1 MALIAVFVTAAAIAG
16 VALLSYPPGDAAP
29 AMIARSVTDESGSTY
44 IYHDGGDPLEWGH
57 FAILVD
63 GGEWTENFSLV
74 DASGIE
80 YEPGTWTT
88 WETGEVLVYNKTPL
102 GKGTPRIQ
110 IVGEGVGRTGSDWLL
125 HEIGNGTPT
134 APTQVPPT
142 AAFTTN
148 VTEGNAPLAVQFT
161 DQSTDNVT
169 AWVWDFGDGNTSTEQ
184 NPIHTYASAGN
195 YTVNLTVKNTAGSD
209 AEVKTNYIT
218 VNKSGGSGGGE
229 APVANFT
236 ANVTEGN
243 APLAVT
249 FNDTSAGSVTTWLWN
264 FGDGN
269 TSTEQNP
276 IHTYAAEGTY
286 TVTLN
291 ASNAYG
297 YNVSAPVTITVLEPP
312 VANFTYTPNE
322 GNAPLTVTFN
332 DTSTGNVTAWLWDF
346 GDGNT
351 STEQNPIHTYASAG
365 NYTVFLNASNAYGF
379 NISTVTDAVR
389 VLEPPTAAFTAT
401 PTEGNAPLT
410 VTFNDT
416 STGNVTAWLWDFGD
430 GNTSTGQSPVHIY
443 TSAGNYSVTLN
454 ASNAYGYNVSAPV
467 TITVLEPPGA
477 AFTANV
483 TEGNA
488 PLTVQ
493 FTDESTG
500 NVTAWSW
507 DFGDANTSTDQNPVH
522 TYASPGNYTVSLNA
536 SNAYGFSTETRVDY
550 ITVLESPGA
559 AFTANVTEGNAPL
572 TVQFTDESTGNVTA
586 WAWNFGDGNTS
597 TEQGPSHI
605 YVTAGTYTV
614 TLNASNA
621 YGYNV
626 SAPVTITV
634 LEPPA
639 AAFTA
644 NVTEGNAPLTVQF
657 TDEST
662 GNVTAWL
669 WDFGDGNTS
678 TDQNPVHTYES
689 PGNYTVSLNASNAY
703 GFSTETRVDYITV
716 LKSPAAAFTATPT
729 EGNAPLTVQF
739 TDESTGNVTAWLWDF
754 GDGNTSTE
762 QNPVHTYESP
772 GNYTVSL
779 NASNAYGYNVSAPVT
794 ITVLESPAAAFTAN
808 VTEGNAPLTVQFTDE
823 STGNVTAWLWD
834 FGDGNT
840 STDQNPVHTYES
852 PGNYTVSLNASNAYG
867 FSTETRVDY
876 ITVLKSPAAA
886 FTATPTEG
894 NAPLTVQFTDEST
907 GNVTAWLWDFGDGN
921 TSTEQN
927 PIHTY
932 ASAGNYTVFLNA
944 SNAYGYN
951 VSAPVTITV
960 LEPPVANFTYTP
972 NEGNAPLTVTFN
984 DTSTGNV
991 TAWIWDFGDGNTST
1005 EQNPSHTYASPGIY
1019 TVSLNASNAYGFNV
1033 STVTDAVRVLEPPI
1047 AAFTATPTEG
1057 NAPLTVQFTDQST
1070 GNVTAWAWDFGDGN
1084 TSTGQS
1090 PVHIYTSAGNYSV
1103 TLNASNAYGYNVSA
1117 PVTITVLEP
1126 PAAAFTATPTEGN
1139 APLTVQF
1146 TDESTGNVTAWLWN
1160 FGDGNTSTEQSP
1172 SHIYASPG
1180 NYTVTLN
1187 ASNAY
1192 GTASLSKPGYI
1203 RITEGSFVNFIIDE
1217 NVFVYGNVL
1226 KFSGNKVNGP
1236 GATVVI
1242 TGGLNTNDLNGGASI
1257 NVSDIYIGGDVTLNG
1272 GSAGLGSAGEPGSI
1286 YVNGDLELWNG
1297 ARDIYG
1303 DVYVNGSFRLK
1314 DARIHG
1320 NVYVDGDLKLDWT
1333 PWLADDAYIY
1343 YTGTLTAPKHYK
1355 AHILAKCIHN
1365 ATVPGFDMP
1374 DEEIP
1379 QAKPAGWY
1387 AARGYVSG
1395 GDLTSNMKIFADS
1408 YSSNVWRPNAN
1419 NVTIVARN
1427 GDITITGMGGSGVTG
1442 IFFAPNGKVT
1452 FNGAFLEGVVIARD
1466 GFFVTSGGTTVTF
1479 RNVDQYISDPNDYP
1493 F

>member
-365 NYTVFLNASNAYGF
+365 NYTVFLNASNAYG
-379 NISTVTDAVR
+379 
-389 VLEPPTAAFTAT
+389 
-401 PTEGNAPLT
+401 
-410 VTFNDT
+410 
-416 STGNVTAWLWDFGD
+416 
-430 GNTSTGQSPVHIY
+430 
-443 TSAGNYSVTLN
+443 
-454 ASNAYGYNVSAPV
+454 
-467 TITVLEPPGA
+467 
-477 AFTANV
+477 
-483 TEGNA
+483 
-488 PLTVQ
+488 
-493 FTDESTG
+493 
-500 NVTAWSW
+500 
-507 DFGDANTSTDQNPVH
+507 
-522 TYASPGNYTVSLNA
+522 
-536 SNAYGFSTETRVDY
+536 
-550 ITVLESPGA
+550 
-559 AFTANVTEGNAPL
+559 
-572 TVQFTDESTGNVTA
+572 
-586 WAWNFGDGNTS
+586 
-597 TEQGPSHI
+597 
-605 YVTAGTYTV
+605 
-614 TLNASNA
+614 
-621 YGYNV
+621 
-626 SAPVTITV
+626 
-634 LEPPA
+634 
-639 AAFTA
+639 
-644 NVTEGNAPLTVQF
+644 
-657 TDEST
+657 
-662 GNVTAWL
+662 
-669 WDFGDGNTS
+669 
-678 TDQNPVHTYES
+678 
-689 PGNYTVSLNASNAY
+689 
-703 GFSTETRVDYITV
+703 
-716 LKSPAAAFTATPT
+716 
-729 EGNAPLTVQF
+729 
-739 TDESTGNVTAWLWDF
+739 
-754 GDGNTSTE
+754 
-762 QNPVHTYESP
+762 
-772 GNYTVSL
+772 
-779 NASNAYGYNVSAPVT
+779 
-794 ITVLESPAAAFTAN
+794 
-808 VTEGNAPLTVQFTDE
+808 
-823 STGNVTAWLWD
+823 
-834 FGDGNT
+834 
-840 STDQNPVHTYES
+840 
-852 PGNYTVSLNASNAYG
+852 
-867 FSTETRVDY
+867 
-876 ITVLKSPAAA
+876 
-886 FTATPTEG
+886 
-894 NAPLTVQFTDEST
+894 
-907 GNVTAWLWDFGDGN
+907 
-921 TSTEQN
+921 
-927 PIHTY
+927 
-932 ASAGNYTVFLNA
+932 
-944 SNAYGYN
+944 YN

-1103 TLNASNAYGYNVSA
+1103 TMNASNAYGYNVSA

>member
-1 MALIAVFVTAAAIAG
+1 MTIMKSDTAVSDLIAVMALIAVFVTAAAIAG

-44 IYHDGGDPLEWGH
+44 IYHDGGDPLERGH

-63 GGEWTENFSLV
+63 GVDRTENFSLV
-74 DASGIE
+74 DASTE
-80 YEPGTWTT
+80 DPSPNTDWTS
-88 WETGEVLVYNKTPL
+88 WKTGQALILVPNADVTISEDPH
-102 GKGTPRIQ
+102 IQ
-110 IVGEGVGRTGSDWLL
+110 IVGEGMSRTGSDWLL
-125 HEIGNGTPT
+125 HDIGNITPTPT
-134 APTQVPPT
+134 APTPVSPVANFIATPT
-142 AAFTTN
+142 SG
-148 VTEGNAPLAVQFT
+148 EAPLAVNFT
-161 DQSTDNVT
+161 DLSTNAPT
-169 AWVWDFGDGNTSTEQ
+169 AWTWDFGDNATSDQ
-184 NPIHTYASAGN
+184 RNPIHTYTAAGT
-195 YTVNLTVKNTAGSD
+195 YTVTLTATNAAGSD
-209 AEVKTNYIT
+209 DEVKTGYIT
-218 VNKSGGSGGGE
+218 VSSGGGSGGGE

-236 ANVTEGN
+236 ANITEGNAPLAVQFTDTSTGVPTSWAWDFGDGNTATEQNPIHTYESPGNYSVTLNASNAYGYNVSAPTTITVLEPLVANFTYTPNEGNAPLAVTFNDTSTGNVTAWSWDFGDGNTSTEKNPIHTYVSAGNYTISLNASNAYGFNVSTVTDAVRVLEPPTAAFTATPTEGN

-249 FNDTSAGSVTTWLWN
+249 FNDTSTGNVTAWLWN

-312 VANFTYTPNE
+312 VANFT
-322 GNAPLTVTFN
+322 
-332 DTSTGNVTAWLWDF
+332 
-346 GDGNT
+346 
-351 STEQNPIHTYASAG
+351 
-365 NYTVFLNASNAYGF
+365 
-379 NISTVTDAVR
+379 
-389 VLEPPTAAFTAT
+389 
-401 PTEGNAPLT
+401 
-410 VTFNDT
+410 
-416 STGNVTAWLWDFGD
+416 
-430 GNTSTGQSPVHIY
+430 
-443 TSAGNYSVTLN
+443 
-454 ASNAYGYNVSAPV
+454 
-467 TITVLEPPGA
+467 
-477 AFTANV
+477 
-483 TEGNA
+483 
-488 PLTVQ
+488 
-493 FTDESTG
+493 
-500 NVTAWSW
+500 
-507 DFGDANTSTDQNPVH
+507 
-522 TYASPGNYTVSLNA
+522 
-536 SNAYGFSTETRVDY
+536 
-550 ITVLESPGA
+550 
-559 AFTANVTEGNAPL
+559 
-572 TVQFTDESTGNVTA
+572 
-586 WAWNFGDGNTS
+586 
-597 TEQGPSHI
+597 
-605 YVTAGTYTV
+605 
-614 TLNASNA
+614 
-621 YGYNV
+621 
-626 SAPVTITV
+626 
-634 LEPPA
+634 
-639 AAFTA
+639 A

-669 WDFGDGNTS
+669 WNFGDANTS
-678 TDQNPVHTYES
+678 TEQSPSHIYAS
-689 PGNYTVSLNASNAY
+689 PGTYTVSLNASNAY
-703 GFSTETRVDYITV
+703 GSSTETRVDYITV
-716 LKSPAAAFTATPT
+716 LEPPTAAFTATPT

-1103 TLNASNAYGYNVSA
+1103 TMNASNAYGYNVSA

-1126 PAAAFTATPTEGN
+1126 PAAAFTANVTEGN

-1160 FGDGNTSTEQSP
+1160 FGDGNTSTEQNP
-1172 SHIYASPG
+1172 VHTYASPG

-1203 RITEGSFVNFIIDE
+1203 RITEDSFINFIIDE
-1217 NVFVYGNVL
+1217 NVFVYGNTL
-1226 KFSGNKVNGP
+1226 KFSGNNINGP

-1257 NVSDIYIGGDVTLNG
+1257 AVSDIYFDGAVTLDG
-1272 GSAGLGSAGEPGSI
+1272 GSADLGSPVQPGSI
-1286 YVNGDLELWNG
+1286 YVNGDLELWKG
-1297 ARDIYG
+1297 SRDIYG
-1303 DVYVNGSFRLK
+1303 DVYVNGNFRLK
-1314 DARIHG
+1314 DAKIHG
-1320 NVYVDGDLKLDWT
+1320 NVYVNGDLTLDWT
-1333 PWLADDAYIY
+1333 PTVAENARIY
-1343 YTGTLTAPKHYK
+1343 YTGTLTKPDNYDAG
-1355 AHILAKCIHN
+1355 ILAKCIHQ
-1365 ATVPGFDMP
+1365 ATVPGFTMP

-1379 QAKPAGWY
+1379 PTKPADWY
-1387 AARGYVSG
+1387 AARGYVPDGALTDGVKIFTDSYTYTPKK
-1395 GDLTSNMKIFADS
+1395 GDLRAE
-1408 YSSNVWRPNAN
+1408 NV
-1419 NVTIVARN
+1419 IVIART
-1427 GDITITGMGGSGVTG
+1427 GDIRIEKGGGCVTG
-1442 IFFAPNGKVT
+1442 IFFAPRGKVT
-1452 FNGAFLEGVVIARD
+1452 FNGASLEGIVIARD
-1466 GFFVTSGGTTVTF
+1466 GFFVTSGGTAVTF
-1479 RNVDQYISDPNDYP
+1479 RNIEDCISNPEDYP

>member
-1 MALIAVFVTAAAIAG
+1 MTIMKSDTAVSDLIAVMALIAVFVTAAAIAG

-44 IYHDGGDPLEWGH
+44 IYHDGGDPLERGH

-63 GGEWTENFSLV
+63 GVDRTENFSLV
-74 DASGIE
+74 DASTE
-80 YEPGTWTT
+80 DPSPNTDWTS
-88 WETGEVLVYNKTPL
+88 WKTGQALILVPNADVTISEDPH
-102 GKGTPRIQ
+102 IQ
-110 IVGEGVGRTGSDWLL
+110 IVGEGMSRTGSDWLL
-125 HEIGNGTPT
+125 HDIGNITPTPT
-134 APTQVPPT
+134 APTPVSPVANFIATPT
-142 AAFTTN
+142 SG
-148 VTEGNAPLAVQFT
+148 EAPLAVNFT
-161 DQSTDNVT
+161 DLSTNAPT
-169 AWVWDFGDGNTSTEQ
+169 AWTWDFGDNATSDQ
-184 NPIHTYASAGN
+184 RNPIHTYTTAGT
-195 YTVNLTVKNTAGSD
+195 YTVTLTATNAAGSD
-209 AEVKTNYIT
+209 DEVKTGYIT
-218 VNKSGGSGGGE
+218 VSSGGGSGGGE

-236 ANVTEGN
+236 ANITEGNAPLAVQFTDTSTGVPTSWAWDFGDGNTATEQNPIHTYESPGNYSVTLNASNAYGYNVSAPTTITVLEPLVANFTYTPNEGNAPLAVTFNDTSTGNVTAWSWDFGDGNTSTEKNPIHTYVSAGNYTISLNASNAYGFNVSTVTDAVRVLEPPTAAFTATPTEGN

-249 FNDTSAGSVTTWLWN
+249 FNDTSTGNVTAWLWN

-312 VANFTYTPNE
+312 VANFT
-322 GNAPLTVTFN
+322 
-332 DTSTGNVTAWLWDF
+332 
-346 GDGNT
+346 
-351 STEQNPIHTYASAG
+351 
-365 NYTVFLNASNAYGF
+365 
-379 NISTVTDAVR
+379 
-389 VLEPPTAAFTAT
+389 
-401 PTEGNAPLT
+401 
-410 VTFNDT
+410 
-416 STGNVTAWLWDFGD
+416 
-430 GNTSTGQSPVHIY
+430 
-443 TSAGNYSVTLN
+443 
-454 ASNAYGYNVSAPV
+454 
-467 TITVLEPPGA
+467 
-477 AFTANV
+477 
-483 TEGNA
+483 
-488 PLTVQ
+488 
-493 FTDESTG
+493 
-500 NVTAWSW
+500 
-507 DFGDANTSTDQNPVH
+507 
-522 TYASPGNYTVSLNA
+522 
-536 SNAYGFSTETRVDY
+536 
-550 ITVLESPGA
+550 
-559 AFTANVTEGNAPL
+559 
-572 TVQFTDESTGNVTA
+572 
-586 WAWNFGDGNTS
+586 
-597 TEQGPSHI
+597 
-605 YVTAGTYTV
+605 
-614 TLNASNA
+614 
-621 YGYNV
+621 
-626 SAPVTITV
+626 
-634 LEPPA
+634 
-639 AAFTA
+639 A

-669 WDFGDGNTS
+669 WNFGDANTS
-678 TDQNPVHTYES
+678 TEQSPSHIYAS
-689 PGNYTVSLNASNAY
+689 PGTYTVSLNASNAY
-703 GFSTETRVDYITV
+703 GSSTETRVDYITV
-716 LKSPAAAFTATPT
+716 LEPPT
-729 EGNAPLTVQF
+729 
-739 TDESTGNVTAWLWDF
+739 
-754 GDGNTSTE
+754 
-762 QNPVHTYESP
+762 
-772 GNYTVSL
+772 
-779 NASNAYGYNVSAPVT
+779 
-794 ITVLESPAAAFTAN
+794 
-808 VTEGNAPLTVQFTDE
+808 
-823 STGNVTAWLWD
+823 
-834 FGDGNT
+834 
-840 STDQNPVHTYES
+840 
-852 PGNYTVSLNASNAYG
+852 
-867 FSTETRVDY
+867 
-876 ITVLKSPAAA
+876 AA

-1103 TLNASNAYGYNVSA
+1103 TMNASNAYGYNVSA

-1126 PAAAFTATPTEGN
+1126 PAAAFTANVTEGN

-1160 FGDGNTSTEQSP
+1160 FGDGNTSTEQNP
-1172 SHIYASPG
+1172 VHTYASPG

-1203 RITEGSFVNFIIDE
+1203 RITEDSFINFIIDE
-1217 NVFVYGNVL
+1217 NVFVYGNTL
-1226 KFSGNKVNGP
+1226 KFSGNNINGP

-1257 NVSDIYIGGDVTLNG
+1257 AVSDIYFDGAVTLDG
-1272 GSAGLGSAGEPGSI
+1272 GSADLGSPVQPGSI
-1286 YVNGDLELWNG
+1286 YVNGDLELWKG
-1297 ARDIYG
+1297 SRDIYG
-1303 DVYVNGSFRLK
+1303 DVYVNGNFRLK
-1314 DARIHG
+1314 DAKIHG
-1320 NVYVDGDLKLDWT
+1320 NVYVNGDLTLDWT
-1333 PWLADDAYIY
+1333 PTVAENARIY
-1343 YTGTLTAPKHYK
+1343 YTGTLTKPDNYDAG
-1355 AHILAKCIHN
+1355 ILAKCIHQ
-1365 ATVPGFDMP
+1365 ATVPGFTMP

-1379 QAKPAGWY
+1379 PTKPADWY
-1387 AARGYVSG
+1387 AARGYVPDGALTDGVKIFTDSYTYTPKK
-1395 GDLTSNMKIFADS
+1395 GDLRAE
-1408 YSSNVWRPNAN
+1408 NV
-1419 NVTIVARN
+1419 IVIART
-1427 GDITITGMGGSGVTG
+1427 GDIRIEKGGGCVTG
-1442 IFFAPNGKVT
+1442 IFFAPRGKVT
-1452 FNGAFLEGVVIARD
+1452 FNGASLEGIVIARD
-1466 GFFVTSGGTTVTF
+1466 GFFVTSGGTAVTF
-1479 RNVDQYISDPNDYP
+1479 RNIEDCISNPEDYP

>member
-1 MALIAVFVTAAAIAG
+1 MTQKDTAASDLIAVMALIAVFVTAVAIAG

-29 AMIARSVTDESGSTY
+29 GMIAHSESVGENVY
-44 IYHDGGDPLEWGH
+44 IYHDGGDPLERGH

-63 GGEWTENFSLV
+63 GVDRTENFSLV
-74 DASGIE
+74 DASTE
-80 YEPGTWTT
+80 DPSPNTDWTS
-88 WETGEVLVYNKTPL
+88 WKTGQALILVPNADVTISEDPH
-102 GKGTPRIQ
+102 IQ
-110 IVGEGVGRTGSDWLL
+110 IVGEGMSRTGSDWLL
-125 HEIGNGTPT
+125 HDIGNITPTPT
-134 APTQVPPT
+134 APTPVSPVANFIATPT
-142 AAFTTN
+142 SG
-148 VTEGNAPLAVQFT
+148 EAPLAVNFT
-161 DQSTDNVT
+161 DLSTNAPT
-169 AWVWDFGDGNTSTEQ
+169 AWTWDFGDNATSDQ
-184 NPIHTYASAGN
+184 RNPIHTYTAAGT
-195 YTVNLTVKNTAGSD
+195 YTVTLTATNAAGSD
-209 AEVKTNYIT
+209 DEVKTGYIT
-218 VNKSGGSGGGE
+218 VSSGGGSGGGE

-236 ANVTEGN
+236 ANITEGNAPLAVQFTDTSTGVPTSWAWDFGDGNTATEQNPIHTYESPGNYSVTLNASNAYGYNVSAPTTITVLEPLVANFTYTPNEGNAPLAVTFNDTSTGNVTAWSWDFGDGNTSTEKNPIHTYVSAGNYTISLNASNAYGFNVSTVTDAVRVLEPPTAAFTATPTEGN

-249 FNDTSAGSVTTWLWN
+249 FNDTSTGNVTAWLWN

-312 VANFTYTPNE
+312 VANFT
-322 GNAPLTVTFN
+322 
-332 DTSTGNVTAWLWDF
+332 
-346 GDGNT
+346 
-351 STEQNPIHTYASAG
+351 
-365 NYTVFLNASNAYGF
+365 
-379 NISTVTDAVR
+379 
-389 VLEPPTAAFTAT
+389 
-401 PTEGNAPLT
+401 
-410 VTFNDT
+410 
-416 STGNVTAWLWDFGD
+416 
-430 GNTSTGQSPVHIY
+430 
-443 TSAGNYSVTLN
+443 
-454 ASNAYGYNVSAPV
+454 
-467 TITVLEPPGA
+467 
-477 AFTANV
+477 
-483 TEGNA
+483 
-488 PLTVQ
+488 
-493 FTDESTG
+493 
-500 NVTAWSW
+500 
-507 DFGDANTSTDQNPVH
+507 
-522 TYASPGNYTVSLNA
+522 
-536 SNAYGFSTETRVDY
+536 
-550 ITVLESPGA
+550 
-559 AFTANVTEGNAPL
+559 
-572 TVQFTDESTGNVTA
+572 
-586 WAWNFGDGNTS
+586 
-597 TEQGPSHI
+597 
-605 YVTAGTYTV
+605 
-614 TLNASNA
+614 
-621 YGYNV
+621 
-626 SAPVTITV
+626 
-634 LEPPA
+634 
-639 AAFTA
+639 A

-669 WDFGDGNTS
+669 WNFGDANTS
-678 TDQNPVHTYES
+678 TEQSPSHIYAS
-689 PGNYTVSLNASNAY
+689 PGTYTVSLNASNAY
-703 GFSTETRVDYITV
+703 GSSTETRVDYITV
-716 LKSPAAAFTATPT
+716 LEPPT
-729 EGNAPLTVQF
+729 
-739 TDESTGNVTAWLWDF
+739 
-754 GDGNTSTE
+754 
-762 QNPVHTYESP
+762 
-772 GNYTVSL
+772 
-779 NASNAYGYNVSAPVT
+779 
-794 ITVLESPAAAFTAN
+794 
-808 VTEGNAPLTVQFTDE
+808 
-823 STGNVTAWLWD
+823 
-834 FGDGNT
+834 
-840 STDQNPVHTYES
+840 
-852 PGNYTVSLNASNAYG
+852 
-867 FSTETRVDY
+867 
-876 ITVLKSPAAA
+876 AA

-1103 TLNASNAYGYNVSA
+1103 TMNASNAYGYNVSA

-1126 PAAAFTATPTEGN
+1126 PAAAFTANVTEGN

-1160 FGDGNTSTEQSP
+1160 FGDGNTSTEQNP
-1172 SHIYASPG
+1172 VHTYASPG

-1203 RITEGSFVNFIIDE
+1203 RITEDSFINFIIDE

-1257 NVSDIYIGGDVTLNG
+1257 NVSDIYIGGDVTLDG
-1272 GSAGLGSAGEPGSI
+1272 GSAGLGSSGEPGSI

-1314 DARIHG
+1314 DAKIHG
-1320 NVYVDGDLKLDWT
+1320 NVYVDGDLTLDWT

-1343 YTGTLTAPKHYK
+1343 YTGTLTAPEYYK

-1395 GDLTSNMKIFADS
+1395 GDPTSNMKIFADS
-1408 YSSNVWRPNAN
+1408 YSSNVWKPTAN

-1427 GDITITGMGGSGVTG
+1427 GDITITGMGGSGITG

-1466 GFFVTSGGTTVTF
+1466 GFHVTSGGTTVTF
-1479 RNVDQYISDPNDYP
+1479 RNVEEYINDPNDYP